1 MKLTQRRV
9 EDLECP
15 AGKLTKKGKPIRN
28 AIIFD
33 GALAVR
39 ASAGAERGSLER
51 KSFFVQY
58 SYGGIK
64 RRVPLGKC
72 RDVSLADAQ
81 KAAKAVA
88 GQVAQGRDPGRERQE
103 KARAAT
109 LKRAHDALTLGKL
122 VDQWKALHLT
132 DKRPRYAAEA
142 ARAIRSV
149 FEKYLN
155 YPAAAI
161 DRKAVVRVTD
171 ALKQVG
177 SPIMAARA
185 AAYARAAYEWAVKRG
200 ALDANPFHKLPVAP
214 TVKRDRV
221 LADEELRAVWAATE
235 APALGSPFNAIV
247 RMLILTGQRREE
259 VAGMAW
265 GEISADGATW
275 TIPAS
280 RAKNGAEH
288 IVPLSAQAQA
298 LIAAQPRPGDNP
310 RVKPGEKAPDL
321 VFPGLRGTPFN
332 GFSKA
337 KDALDRSSGVTGWV
351 LHDLRRTAATGLQK
365 LGVRLEVT
373 EAVLNHVSGS
383 RGGIVGVYQ
392 RHTWADE
399 KRAALA
405 GWGARVEAIVEG
417 RDVEGAGKVV
427 ALRA

>member
-1 MKLTQRRV
+1 MEMKLTQRRI

-15 AGKLTKKGKPIRN
+15 LGKKN
-28 AIIFD
+28 AIVFD
-33 GALAVR
+33 GGLAVR
-39 ASAGAERGSLER
+39 ASAGAEKGSLER

-72 RDVSLADAQ
+72 RDVSLADAI

-88 GQVAQGRDPGRERQE
+88 GRVAQGRDPWREDRE
-103 KARAAT
+103 ETRAAK
-109 LKRAHDALTLGKL
+109 LKSAHDKLTLDTL
-122 VDQWKALHLT
+122 VDQWAELHLT

-142 ARAIRSV
+142 VRAIRSV
-149 FEKYLN
+149 LKKYLSW
-155 YPAAAI
+155 PAAAI
-161 DRKAVVRVTD
+161 DRKVAVRVTD
-171 ALKQVG
+171 ALRKEG

-185 AAYARAAYEWAVKRG
+185 ASYARAAYQWAVKRG
-200 ALDANPFHKLPVAP
+200 ALETNPFLHLPVAP
-214 TVKRDRV
+214 TVKRKRV
-221 LADEELRAVWAATE
+221 MTDDELRSVWTAT
-235 APALGSPFNAIV
+235 APGSPFNSIV

-265 GEISADGATW
+265 SEISPDGATW
-275 TIPAS
+275 TIPAA
-280 RAKNGAEH
+280 RAKNNAEH
-288 IVPLSAQAQA
+288 IVPLSAPAQA
-298 LIAAQPRPGDNP
+298 IVAAQLRPQPKPG
-310 RVKPGEKAPDL
+310 KPGEKVPDL
-321 VFPGLRGTPFN
+321 VFPGLHGTPFN

-337 KDALDRSSGVTGWV
+337 KDALDRLSGVTGWV
-351 LHDLRRTAATGLQK
+351 LHDLRRTTATNLQK

-392 RHTWADE
+392 RHSWADE

-405 GWGARVEAIVEG
+405 AWGARVEAIVEG
-417 RDVEGAGKVV
+417 RDTEGAGNVV

>member
-1 MKLTQRRV
+1 MKLTQRRI

-72 RDVSLADAQ
+72 RDVSLADAI

-109 LKRAHDALTLGKL
+109 LKSAHDALTLGKL
-122 VDQWKALHLT
+122 VDQWEALHLT
-132 DKRPRYAAEA
+132 AKRPRYATEA

-155 YPAAAI
+155 WPAAAI
-161 DRKAVVRVTD
+161 ERKAVVRVTD
-171 ALKQVG
+171 ALKQEG

-185 AAYARAAYEWAVKRG
+185 AAYARAAYEWAIKRG

-214 TVKRDRV
+214 TAKRDRV

-235 APALGSPFNAIV
+235 ALALGSPFNAIV

-259 VAGMAW
+259 VACMAW

-288 IVPLSAQAQA
+288 IVPLSPQAQA
-298 LIAAQPRPGDNP
+298 IVAAQSRLERKAGD
-310 RVKPGEKAPDL
+310 KAPDL

-337 KDALDRSSGVTGWV
+337 KDALDRLSGVTGWV

-399 KRAALA
+399 KRAALCA
-405 GWGARVEAIVEG
+405 WGARVESIVEG
-417 RDVEGAGKVV
+417 REAGAGNIV